1 MLAAFLNG
9 DASFEGVFWTAVL
22 TTGIFCRPTCSAR
35 KPRPENVEFYGSTRG
50 ALEAGF
56 RPCLRCRPME
66 PLDTPPEWLRDLIL
80 ALEADPSRRW
90 TDRHLEQRGLSPERV
105 RRWFQRHH
113 GITFHAY
120 SRARRLGE
128 ALGRIR
134 QGEDVSRA
142 AYAQG
147 YDSLSG
153 FQEAFRKLLGA
164 PPTESRYARTVR
176 VTRVVTPLG
185 PMLVGATDGSLC
197 LLEFIDRRMLETQLK
212 RLRDRLGAVLIPGS
226 NPVTRAAEEELSA
239 YFVRELSEFSIP
251 LEAPGTEFQQTVW
264 QALRRIPYGT
274 TASYGDLAKNI
285 GRPTAVRAVAR
296 ANGDNRIAIMIP
308 CHRVIGSDGT
318 LTGYGGGLWR
328 KQRLLELESG
338 QTRVFQDGS
347 ESPAVRC
354 LANETLPARR

>member
-1 MLAAFLNG
+1 
-9 DASFEGVFWTAVL
+9 
-22 TTGIFCRPTCSAR
+22 
-35 KPRPENVEFYGSTRG
+35 
-50 ALEAGF
+50 
-56 RPCLRCRPME
+56 ME
-66 PLDTPPEWLRDLIL
+66 PRGTPPDWLRDLIRE
-80 ALEADPSRRW
+80 LEAEPSRRW
-90 TDRHLEQRGLSPERV
+90 TDHDLKQRGLNPERV
-105 RRWFQRHH
+105 RRWFQRQH

-134 QGEDVSRA
+134 QGEEVSRA

-164 PPTESRYARTVR
+164 PPTGLRDARTVR
-176 VTRVVTPLG
+176 VTRILTPLG
-185 PMLVGATDGSLC
+185 PMLVGGTDDTLC

-212 RLRDRLGAVLIPGS
+212 RLRNRLGAVLIPGS
-226 NPVTRAAEEELSA
+226 NPVTRTAEDELAA
-239 YFVRELSEFSIP
+239 YFARDLSEFSVA

-264 QALRRIPYGT
+264 EALREIPYGT
-274 TASYGDLAKNI
+274 TASYGDVARNI

-296 ANGDNRIAIMIP
+296 ANGDNRIAIVIP

-328 KQRLLELESG
+328 KRRLLELESG
-338 QTRVFQDGS
+338 QTDVFP
-347 ESPAVRC
+347 E
-354 LANETLPARR
+354 

>member
-1 MLAAFLNG
+1 MNDTDLPTRGTMLDAFLTG
-9 DASFEGVFWTAVL
+9 DASFDGVFWTAVL

-56 RPCLRCRPME
+56 RPCLRCRPLE
-66 PLDTPPEWLRDLIL
+66 PRGTPPDWLHDLVQE
-80 ALEADPSRRW
+80 LESDPSRRW
-90 TDRHLEQRGLSPERV
+90 TGRDLEELGLSPERV
-105 RRWFQRHH
+105 RRWFQSHH

-134 QGEDVSRA
+134 QGEEVSRA

-164 PPTESRYARTVR
+164 PPTELLDARTVR
-176 VTRVVTPLG
+176 VTRILTPLG
-185 PMLVGATDGSLC
+185 PMLVGATDESLC

-226 NPVTRAAEEELSA
+226 NPATRTMEEELAA
-239 YFVRELSEFSIP
+239 YFARDLSEFSLP
-251 LEAPGTEFQQTVW
+251 LETPGTEFQRTVW
-264 QALRRIPYGT
+264 EALRDIPYGT
-274 TASYGDLAKNI
+274 TASYGDVARNI

-296 ANGDNRIAIMIP
+296 ANGDNRIAIVIP

-328 KQRLLELESG
+328 KRRLLELESG
-338 QTRVFQDGS
+338 QTDVFP
-347 ESPAVRC
+347 E
-354 LANETLPARR
+354 

>member
-1 MLAAFLNG
+1 MLDAFLTG
-9 DASFEGVFWTAVL
+9 DASFDGVFWTAVL

-56 RPCLRCRPME
+56 RPCLRCRPLE
-66 PLDTPPEWLRDLIL
+66 PRGTPPDWLHDLVQE
-80 ALEADPSRRW
+80 LESDPSRRW
-90 TDRHLEQRGLSPERV
+90 TDRDLEELGLSPERV
-105 RRWFQRHH
+105 RRWFQSHH

-134 QGEDVSRA
+134 QGEEVSRA

-164 PPTESRYARTVR
+164 PPTELLDARTVR
-176 VTRVVTPLG
+176 VTRILTPLG
-185 PMLVGATDGSLC
+185 PMLVGATDESLC

-226 NPVTRAAEEELSA
+226 NPATRTMEEELAA
-239 YFVRELSEFSIP
+239 YFARDLSEFSLP
-251 LEAPGTEFQQTVW
+251 LETPGTEFQRTVW
-264 QALRRIPYGT
+264 EALRDIPYGT
-274 TASYGDLAKNI
+274 TASYGDVARNI

-296 ANGDNRIAIMIP
+296 ANGDNRIAIVIP

-328 KQRLLELESG
+328 KRRLLELESG
-338 QTRVFQDGS
+338 QTDVFP
-347 ESPAVRC
+347 E
-354 LANETLPARR
+354 

>member
-1 MLAAFLNG
+1 MNRTELPSRTTMLDAFLNG
-9 DASFEGVFWTAVL
+9 DASFDGVFWTAVL

-35 KPRPENVEFYGSTRG
+35 KPRPENVEFFGSTRG

-56 RPCLRCRPME
+56 RPCQRCRPLE
-66 PLDTPPEWLRDLIL
+66 PRGTPPDWLQDLIRDL
-80 ALEADPSRRW
+80 EANPSRRW
-90 TDRHLEQRGLSPERV
+90 TDRDLKQRGLSPERV

-153 FQEAFRKLLGA
+153 FQEAFRNLLGA
-164 PPTESRYARTVR
+164 PPTEIRDTRTVR
-176 VTRVVTPLG
+176 VTRILTPLG
-185 PMLVGATDGSLC
+185 PMLVGGTDDSLC
-197 LLEFIDRRMLETQLK
+197 LLEFVDRRMLETQLQ

-226 NPVTRAAEEELSA
+226 NPVTGAAEEELAA
-239 YFVRELSEFSIP
+239 YFARELSQFSVP

-264 QALRRIPYGT
+264 QALREIPYGT
-274 TASYGDLAKNI
+274 TSSYGDLARNI

-338 QTRVFQDGS
+338 QTQVF
-347 ESPAVRC
+347 
-354 LANETLPARR
+354 